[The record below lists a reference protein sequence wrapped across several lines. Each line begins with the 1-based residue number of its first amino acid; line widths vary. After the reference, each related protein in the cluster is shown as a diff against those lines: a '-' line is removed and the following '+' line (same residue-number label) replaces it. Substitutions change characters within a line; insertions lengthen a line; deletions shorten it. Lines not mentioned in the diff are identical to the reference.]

1 MSLMPEGLIIRFR
14 ANPLTRRLLDR
25 LRDEKA
31 INVSAWLRKVVQQAL
46 EQEFPDEATQTP
58 EPEPRKTTG
67 ETETAPE
74 TEPQK
79 TTAETETAPETEPQK
94 TTIEG
99 WRPRRLPGDNWGAV
113 IEGPRVAELPDN
125 DNLPGT
131 PIVVTDKRD
140 ESWSTTIT
148 EVVDR
153 TDTTIVVKN
162 SGRPRT

>member
-1 MSLMPEGLIIRFR
+1 MSIMPEGLIIRFR

-46 EQEFPDEATQTP
+46 EQEFPDEATQT
-58 EPEPRKTTG
+58 
-67 ETETAPE
+67 PE

-153 TDTTIVVKN
+153 TDTIIVVKN